1 MRLENVKPGVSMLR
15 YIIRSSAT
23 CASMMIIALLAPA
36 AWADL
41 AIHPSLQILR
51 PTEADVGPDPG
62 QEWPIEFGTA
72 VVIRNQEAFVGM
84 PGENLVGVFA
94 AGSTSLSRI
103 GTLTASDA
111 GAFDSF
117 GRTLA
122 YRDGILVVGSQ
133 NAAYIFQRSNG
144 VWTQRQKLSA
154 PASDDVGTF
163 ADSLRYQDGTLAVGA
178 NADRTRTAG
187 VPGAVYI
194 YERNSTGRFIPRG
207 KLVSTDSS
215 PNDDFGR
222 DVSMT
227 NSVIVV
233 GAPGTGTAYVFRRN
247 TSGSWRHHQT
257 LIASELDRPSA
268 FGTAVAIDQ
277 AMIIVGAPF
286 APAEDT
292 AASDGYGAAYGFLP
306 RNGVYVESFKLK
318 PSADDNIR
326 YNLFGRQV
334 AMFDQRIVVGAQRSV
349 TSEAALNG
357 VAAFTYTRSG
367 SSVTPRGVALSN
379 YASTSLSLA
388 NQRLLVGVPCDSE
401 PTGYCMGYAELYN
414 LNVFE

>member
-1 MRLENVKPGVSMLR
+1 MLR
-15 YIIRSSAT
+15 YIIRCSAT
-23 CASMMIIALLAPA
+23 CALMMIIALLAPA

-51 PTEADVGPDPG
+51 PTEADVGPIPG
-62 QEWPIEFGTA
+62 GSNLLGFGAA
-72 VVIRNQEAFVGM
+72 VVIRNQEAFIGM
-84 PGENLVGVFA
+84 PGENRVGIFA
-94 AGSTSLSRI
+94 AASRSLSRT

-122 YRDGILVVGSQ
+122 YRDGILVVGAEK
-133 NAAYIFQRSNG
+133 AAYIFQRSNG

-154 PASDDVGTF
+154 PAPHEFGTF
-163 ADSLRYQDGTLAVGA
+163 ADSLRYQDGTLAIGA
-178 NADRTRTAG
+178 DADPTRTAG

-194 YERNSTGRFIPRG
+194 YERNTSGRFILRG

-215 PNDDFGR
+215 PDDDFGS
-222 DVSMT
+222 DISMT
-227 NSVIVV
+227 SSVMVV
-233 GAPGTGTAYVFRRN
+233 GAPGSGRAYVFRRS

-257 LIASELDRPSA
+257 LIASELGPYSG
-268 FGTAVAIDQ
+268 FGTAVAIDR
-277 AMIIVGAPF
+277 AMIIVGAPG
-286 APAEDT
+286 APAEDLGAT
-292 AASDGYGAAYGFLP
+292 DGYGAAYGFVP

-318 PSADDNIR
+318 PSADDNID
-326 YNLFGRQV
+326 YNYFGRQV
-334 AMFDQRIVVGAQRSV
+334 AMFDQRIVVGAQRFV
-349 TSEAALNG
+349 ISESALNG

-388 NQRLLVGVPCDSE
+388 NQRLLVGVPCESE
-401 PTGYCMGYAELYN
+401 PTGYCEGYAELYN